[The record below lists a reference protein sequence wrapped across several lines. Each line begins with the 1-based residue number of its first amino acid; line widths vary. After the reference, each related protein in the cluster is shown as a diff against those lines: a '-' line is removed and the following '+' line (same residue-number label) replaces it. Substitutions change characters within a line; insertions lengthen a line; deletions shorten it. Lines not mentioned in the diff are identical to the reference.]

1 MKGLKFRRTL
11 FGMFVLLCFGVG
23 SVPASAAELPPYS
36 LNAELSLTG
45 DCSTSAL
52 DPVPDPG
59 CPYPPP
65 PGGPSGRFAE
75 PRSVAFDSFG
85 NEYVASYDNRGEGGR
100 IDVFDDGGHFI
111 TEVKSPNAGP
121 QSLAVDSQGNLYV
134 YNRGT
139 GTSGDIS
146 RYTPT
151 VYDGKAGKIEYGN
164 APVVIGTNST
174 PAGLGLAIDSSNDRL
189 YVVLP
194 GAIAEYSS
202 AAEDNKVLSTIT
214 HEKLLWNTW
223 VAVDAERRRVYAS
236 FCANSFT
243 ECGVLVF
250 SADAPHTL
258 LKELDGSNTPA
269 AAGRFE
275 STKGWLSI
283 AVDEESGHFFV
294 DDLEASKNIYE
305 FDENYEFVS
314 KLTLNAFQ
322 GGNRLQIAVSN
333 SPLDEAAEN
342 HRFLF
347 VPVLPSGNRVLAFE
361 PRAGG
366 APEVLE
372 ASAVNIGETEADLQ
386 ARIDPN
392 QFETDYVF
400 EFVTQQSF
408 EEEGF
413 AGAIRGGEGTIP
425 GADLPTP
432 VSANITGLSPGTT
445 YRFRVLAENEKGQA
459 EPVTEG
465 VFATYADA
473 PIAPEVCPNDAV
485 RIGPSALL
493 PDCRAYELVTP
504 PDTNG
509 RPVRGTGFEGDRF
522 PALQVSPLGNA
533 VSFMLEGGVLPGTEG
548 VGGLDGDPYKAT
560 RSPSGWSTQAAGP
573 SGEEASVVQPGSV
586 SPDQGHSFWLGR
598 GAGSAVIEGGET
610 RYIRYPT
617 GQSALIGRGSLGT
630 DPRAKGELIT
640 ENATHIVF
648 QTENFGGND
657 AQQLEPNAPP
667 TGTHTVYDRTSDEV
681 THVVSLLPGN
691 VTPAADED
699 ADYLGASADGDGIA
713 FSIGSTLYLRKD
725 NAVTYEVGE
734 GVTFAGV
741 SEGGERVY
749 YVKGG
754 DVYAFD
760 TATEGAVRF
769 TEVGNA
775 TVVNVAPDGTRVYFV
790 TTKAIPGGG
799 QNPNGAFAKAG
810 QQNLYL
816 SEEGA
821 ITFVG
826 TVTTRDVEGE
836 VDGPTG
842 FRLDGLGLWT
852 QAMEQPV
859 KDPSR
864 LTPDGTVL
872 LFQSRANLDGYDPG
886 GFPQVYRYD
895 SVADRLDCISC
906 VPTLVSADG
915 GATLVSSSLI
925 QSARTEAPSSLNGF
939 VPNVTPDGKRAFFE
953 SKEALVSTDVNGV
966 QDVYEWEEN
975 QVGSCKR
982 EGGCVYLISSGRSAR
997 DNYLFGHSR
1006 SGDDVFFTTN
1016 DVLTESDLGATT
1028 SVYDARVGGG
1038 FPEQDKDVCVGEGCR
1053 PNMPPPPAI
1062 APPGQPGTGEDNV
1075 TPKKPRTC
1083 PKGKRKVKR
1092 NGKVRC
1098 VKKHRK
1104 QKRNKSGQNRRAG
1117 R

>member
-1 MKGLKFRRTL
+1 MKGLQFRQAL
-11 FGMFVLLCFGVG
+11 AALLVVLCFGAASG
-23 SVPASAAELPPYS
+23 SALAAELPPYS
-36 LNAELSLTG
+36 LNAEHSLTG
-45 DCSTSAL
+45 DCSTSEL

-85 NEYVASYDNRGEGGR
+85 NEYVASYANGGEGGR
-100 IDVFDDGGHFI
+100 IDVFDDGGRFI
-111 TEVKSPNAGP
+111 TELKTPNVGP

-134 YNRGT
+134 YSSAPFG
-139 GTSGDIS
+139 SGNIS
-146 RYTPT
+146 RYAPT
-151 VYDGKAGKIEYGN
+151 VYDGKAGKIEYGSP
-164 APVVIGTNST
+164 PVVIGNNPT
-174 PAGLGLAIDSSNDRL
+174 PVSQGLAIDSSNDRL

-194 GAIAEYSS
+194 GAIDEYSS
-202 AAEDNKVLSTIT
+202 AAEGNKVLSTIT
-214 HEKLLWNTW
+214 HEKLGLWNIW

-236 FCANSFT
+236 FCADQFSD
-243 ECGVLVF
+243 CGVLVF

-269 AAGRFE
+269 PAGRFE
-275 STKGWLSI
+275 SIKGWLSI

-322 GGNRLQIAVSN
+322 GGNPLQIAVSN
-333 SPLDEAAEN
+333 SPLDEAAVN

-361 PRAGG
+361 PREGG

-372 ASAVNIGETEADLQ
+372 ASAVNIGETEAELQ
-386 ARIDPN
+386 AEIDPN
-392 QFETDYVF
+392 QFETDYVL
-400 EFVTQQSF
+400 EYVTQQAF
-408 EEEGF
+408 EEDGF
-413 AGAIRGGEGTIP
+413 AGALRGGEGTIS
-425 GADLPTP
+425 GADLPTQ
-432 VSANITGLSPGTT
+432 VSANISGLSPGTT
-445 YRFRVLAENEKGQA
+445 YRFRVLAGNEKGQA

-465 VFATYADA
+465 TFATYSDA
-473 PIAPEVCPNDAV
+473 PVGPEVCPNEAL

-522 PALQVSPLGNA
+522 PTLQASPFGNA

-548 VGGLDGDPYKAT
+548 VGGLDGDPYTAT
-560 RSPSGWSTQAAGP
+560 RGASGWTTEAAGP

-617 GQSALIGRGSLGT
+617 GESALIGRGSLGT

-648 QTENFGGND
+648 QTENFGDD

-667 TGTHTVYDRTSDEV
+667 TGTPTVYDRTPDEV

-691 VTPAADED
+691 VTPAAGEG
-699 ADYLGASADGDGIA
+699 ADYRGASADGNGIA
-713 FSIGSTLYLRKD
+713 FTIDNMLYLRKD
-725 NAVTYEVGE
+725 NAVTYEIGE
-734 GVTFAGV
+734 SVTFAGV

-754 DVYAFD
+754 DIYAYD
-760 TATEGAVRF
+760 TATESDIRF
-769 TEVGNA
+769 TEVGDA
-775 TVVNVAPDGTRVYFV
+775 TVVNVAPDGTRAYFV
-790 TTKAIPGGG
+790 TTKAVPGGG
-799 QNPNGAFAKAG
+799 QNPNGAFAKVG

-816 SEEGA
+816 SEEGD

-836 VDGPTG
+836 VHGPTG

-852 QAMEQPV
+852 QAIEQPV

-864 LTPDGTVL
+864 LTPDGSVL

-895 SVADRLDCISC
+895 MVADRLDCISC
-906 VPTLVSADG
+906 IPTLASADG

-925 QSARTEAPSSLNGF
+925 QSARTEAPSSLSGF
-939 VPNVTPDGKRAFFE
+939 VPNVTPDGKRAFFQSE
-953 SKEALVSTDVNGV
+953 EALVSTDINGV
-966 QDVYEWEEN
+966 QDVYEWEE
-975 QVGSCKR
+975 QGVGSCKR
-982 EGGCVYLISSGRSAR
+982 EGGCVYLISTGRSAR

-1016 DVLTESDLGATT
+1016 DVLTGFDLGATT

-1038 FPEQDKDVCVGEGCR
+1038 FPEEDPGICVGEGCR

-1062 APPGQPGTGEDNV
+1062 APPGQPGPGNDNV
-1075 TPKKPRTC
+1075 TPKKPRAC

-1104 QKRNKSGQNRRAG
+1104 QKRNKASQTRRAE

>member
-1 MKGLKFRRTL
+1 MWGLTFRRTL
-11 FGMFVLLCFGVG
+11 WGMLALLCFGVA
-23 SVPASAAELPPYS
+23 SIPASAAELPPYS

-52 DPVPDPG
+52 DPIPDPG
-59 CPYPPP
+59 CPYLPP

-85 NEYVASYDNRGEGGR
+85 NEYVASYANLGEGGR
-100 IDVFDDGGHFI
+100 IDVFDDGGRFI
-111 TEVKSPNAGP
+111 TELLTPKVGP

-134 YNRGT
+134 YS
-139 GTSGDIS
+139 SGGGSSGNIF
-146 RYTPT
+146 RYAPT

-164 APVVIGTNST
+164 PPVVIGTNST
-174 PAGLGLAIDSSNDRL
+174 PVNQGLAIDNSNDRL

-194 GAIAEYSS
+194 GAIDEYSS
-202 AAEDNKVLSTIT
+202 AAEGNKVLSTIT
-214 HEKLLWNTW
+214 HEKLGVWNIW
-223 VAVDAERRRVYAS
+223 VAVDAERRRVYS
-236 FCANSFT
+236 GYCADQFN

-250 SADAPHTL
+250 DADPPHAL
-258 LKELDGSNTPA
+258 LKEVDGSNTPA
-269 AAGRFE
+269 PAGRFE
-275 STKGWLSI
+275 SIKGWLSI

-305 FDENYEFVS
+305 FDEDYEFVS

-322 GGNRLQIAVSN
+322 GGNSLQIAVSN
-333 SPLDEAAEN
+333 SPSDKDAEN
-342 HRFLF
+342 RRFLF

-361 PRAGG
+361 PRVGG
-366 APEVLE
+366 RPVVLE
-372 ASAVNIGETEADLQ
+372 ASAVNIGETEAELQ
-386 ARIDPN
+386 AKIDPN
-392 QFETDYVF
+392 QGDTDYDF
-400 EFVTQQSF
+400 EYVTQEAF

-413 AGAIRGGEGTIP
+413 TGAIRGGEGTIP
-425 GADLPTP
+425 GADLPTQ
-432 VSANITGLSPGTT
+432 VNANITGLSPGTT

-465 VFATYADA
+465 VFATYSDA
-473 PIAPEVCPNDAV
+473 PVAPEVCPNDAV
-485 RIGPSALL
+485 RVGPSALL

-522 PALQVSPLGNA
+522 PTLQASPLGDA
-533 VSFMLEGGVLPGTEG
+533 VSFMLEGGVLPGMEG

-560 RSPSGWSTQAAGP
+560 RGASGWTTEAAGP

-610 RYIRYPT
+610 RYVRYPT

-648 QTENFGGND
+648 QTENFGGD
-657 AQQLEPNAPP
+657 IAQQLEPNAPP
-667 TGTHTVYDRTSDEV
+667 TGTHAVYDRTPDGV
-681 THVVSLLPGN
+681 THVVSLLPGDI
-691 VTPAADED
+691 TPAAGEN
-699 ADYLGASADGDGIA
+699 ADYRGSSADGKGIA
-713 FSIGSTLYLRKD
+713 FTIGSTLYLRKD

-734 GVTFAGV
+734 SVTFAGV

-754 DVYAFD
+754 DIYAFD
-760 TATEGAVRF
+760 TATESDVRF

-790 TTKAIPGGG
+790 TTKAILGGG
-799 QNPNGAFAKAG
+799 QNPNGAFAKVG

-816 SEEGA
+816 SEDGD

-842 FRLDGLGLWT
+842 FQLDGLGLWT
-852 QAMEQPV
+852 QAIEQPV

-864 LTPDGTVL
+864 LTPDGSVL

-895 SVADRLDCISC
+895 MVADRLDCISC
-906 VPTLVSADG
+906 IPTLVSADG
-915 GATLVSSSLI
+915 GATLVSSSLV
-925 QSARTEAPSSLNGF
+925 QSARTEAPNSLSGF
-939 VPNVTPDGKRAFFE
+939 VPNVTPDGKRAFFQ
-953 SKEALVSTDVNGV
+953 SREALVSTDVNGV
-966 QDVYEWEEN
+966 QDVYEWEE
-975 QVGSCKR
+975 QGVGSCKR

-997 DNYLFGHSR
+997 DNFLFGHSR

-1016 DVLTESDLGATT
+1016 DVLTGFDLGATT
-1028 SVYDARVGGG
+1028 SVYDARVNGG
-1038 FPEQDKDVCVGEGCR
+1038 FPEEDPEICLGEGCR
-1053 PNMPPPPAI
+1053 PNMPPPPLI
-1062 APPGQPGTGEDNV
+1062 TPPGQPALGDDNV
-1075 TPKKPRTC
+1075 TPKKSRTC

-1104 QKRNKSGQNRRAG
+1104 QQRKAGSRRGAAK
-1117 R
+1117 